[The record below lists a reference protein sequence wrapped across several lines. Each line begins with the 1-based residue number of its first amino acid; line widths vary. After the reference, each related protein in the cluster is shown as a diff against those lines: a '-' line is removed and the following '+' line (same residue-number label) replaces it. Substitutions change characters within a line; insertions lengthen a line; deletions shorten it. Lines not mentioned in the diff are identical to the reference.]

1 MENIDSPHEVPRG
14 HETGREVRPIMKTV
28 AQTHLAVVYY
38 TYRNY
43 KDQDID
49 GFEREGRLVQTC
61 SLISRLAAVSE
72 I

>member
-49 GFEREGRLVQTC
+49 GFEREDVLCRRARLFPA
-61 SLISRLAAVSE
+61 LRL
-72 I
+72 